1 MGTERKLSFNWN
13 IYRCSKRDVE
23 LAKKDSRKKSI
34 VDKGERD
41 PLKELSEPR
50 DVLKTNANKGGTVV
64 TWETQDYISEANQQS
79 NITSNYKKIPNGSTL
94 THSKLINDIIDRFK
108 HEQLI
113 PKERAESLKRNDP
126 EAWEFHVLPKYV
138 KSTTLEDQLLVL

>member
-1 MGTERKLSFNWN
+1 M
-13 IYRCSKRDVE
+13 
-23 LAKKDSRKKSI
+23 
-34 VDKGERD
+34 
-41 PLKELSEPR
+41 
-50 DVLKTNANKGGTVV
+50 LKTNADKGGTVV

-94 THSKLINDIIDRFK
+94 THNKLINDIIDRFK

-126 EAWEFHVLPKYV
+126 EA
-138 KSTTLEDQLLVL
+138 